1 MRSRPPITQQP
12 KRPSGQCA
20 HEFVEMSLTPASPG
34 TPTAAEVPAKDAP
47 PAVDAPPPA
56 VDDDAA
62 SDASRESWPDATA
75 LAALPGTAFGGAV
88 HARRDNARLG
98 WRRCHATITRGDGAA
113 AAALQLNEKHAL
125 LRELPLRGLA
135 LTITEKTG
143 ALATTPLQGA
153 PGGRPA
159 FRLRVEAVPPLDLGF
174 CGPAAGAALTRDR
187 WLAELCLA
195 GCVAPAPVACGA
207 LALKLRENDADRA
220 DALRVVGTALNDWT
234 GVVGGRRDTVVLA
247 ARRRPAVVWVRG
259 GAAAVALACACRD
272 APLVARAAFRAAS
285 NIGALVSAEVAA
297 DCVVALCSGARRA
310 GRRDDGAAAA
320 DACAA
325 IEAIVLAAT
334 PVGRAAL
341 LRLARAPHALHA
353 LAGLLAEEHVPPA
366 LCRVLA
372 AALDRRRGLSNRGDA
387 AFARLAWT
395 RVATL
400 LISACPGAAALAVAL
415 VKASR
420 RKARTALVDDATLAP
435 ALVAALRGAD
445 RAHVLTVVALVADDA
460 DIAPV
465 VREDDAAGD
474 DASTDEDVQRA
485 EWSSDE
491 GDAPCQQESSYA
503 VVFAG
508 GGARGLGL
516 ELAAGAWARGGVA
529 PAVHRANG
537 FTRRCGVRAGDVLV
551 EVNGRRVEY
560 ALARDAA
567 PKVVREA
574 MVAACAAVRDAP
586 WPKRLVFLRKTEE
599 AEQPRRCSASAY
611 AARRAFMKAGA
622 AEACVQ
628 VLEAHPSILACDAIS
643 AVARELSAAQRGR
656 AAAAAAGCTEPDL
669 TLAAGRVVAACLG
682 ARTDVEDGP
691 DDAGFEGAFPEDPA
705 AFWWSDPL
713 LRSGAAARDVALAE
727 GPLGCVV
734 EVHWCAQGI
743 KCCRV
748 ASVKAGSA
756 ASSAGVRAGDVV
768 AAANNYVPPHDAEAE
783 DALAAFFRGLGFPL
797 RLKLRRRAADEVEK
811 DASDGDTSVVAPHLP
826 ELFVKQCVAELLY
839 ASGEGPVVAAAV
851 IAGCAVHPTAEI
863 RASVYGRCMHVRTA
877 TAHAVALAPAR
888 VQSLMSWT
896 PDDMDPSV
904 SRDEAASQIPLA
916 DAEVSEAVPLVRD
929 APRVLGG
936 GTLPAYVRGSP
947 QPAAAEEDALV
958 VPGSAL
964 SRLLE
969 LATGDD
975 LSFHGTNA
983 AQADRED
990 QALRIAALDALGA
1003 LCRGH
1008 FSQKIARAVVLEG
1021 SLSRVVALLGGARGG
1036 GVAAAACRCLASIAE
1051 ADAAGAA
1058 ACAGA
1063 CTALGWLLRPVA
1075 ARTRTRLAPKGLAP
1089 RTVGLPPTGA
1099 SLVGAWSVD
1108 AGRCKAAALAL
1119 LKLVVP
1125 HADGDAG
1132 LSGALDAACVTFL
1145 NERAADVLA
1154 MCLSVPPGAVGE
1166 LCLTGIATGMDSI
1179 LDADSINL
1187 GATLLARIALSG
1199 GAQRLAAARGA
1210 VAELVRHASVAKE
1223 VDMEDVLCAIRKVS
1237 ASEPLAVEACGSLL
1251 GDAIAAAFNKAPD
1264 EADDMLLTFER
1275 CRAAVDDDDTH
1286 DRSGLV
1292 AAAAAAVAGAPDLL
1306 AQRCARGDTAA
1317 YALAENAAGADGC
1330 DPFWAACA
1338 KDPRALAPLVMGG
1351 RSPQCV
1357 SRASRAIVE
1366 GLRDDAFAE
1375 LCRGVPSEVVADAAR
1390 ALAAAD
1396 GPGVVAALAALDA
1409 RGLLP
1414 ELDAAVARS
1423 RCRALTSAD
1432 EATRAAGVAAC
1443 GGDAV
1448 ARAAA
1453 GAAAACDGATLDCAA
1468 TRALR
1473 EAVSKEAASVCALE
1487 AILTFGPAAR
1497 LTVAEVVD
1505 AALAARLGDDCDAT
1519 LGCFALLVAGDAARA
1534 RIYAR
1539 PEVVDA
1545 VVRGL
1550 NDHRSLAAARCAA
1563 ALAFCAAPGDPLAP
1577 AVAAALLDAAAAAG
1591 DGPDDTA
1598 SITSSA
1604 SVADDESLE
1613 ADVTDLLPDVAGSAA
1628 AADGAGID
1636 AVEADVAPEDL
1647 ISNEAMWRA
1656 AAEVAATV
1664 TEQYERVR
1672 ADAGVHAIIAEQHGE
1687 RGAERLVYLCEA
1699 VYRLAA
1705 RGALAASPELVQR
1718 LAHLVRLYTS
1728 RPADAAG
1735 APKWS
1740 VSHQLRETLRI
1751 GERAAARALAQLI
1764 DVQVVG
1770 DEALCAVILDD
1781 AVLPHLERPCA
1792 DVVLAALARACIA
1805 GDRGP
1810 MRTVLAD
1817 RLVPLEAAATTCDA
1831 ACVLLETV
1839 SDSGYIIGAFDAPE
1853 EREAPKTAPQRAAL
1867 ENWLREHVALEE
1879 RRRFVLRKCDGLDD
1893 LEHAGPDLAV
1903 ALALDTWPLLAR
1915 TRFVRALR
1923 ELRGEDDDVEKEEEP
1938 VEEEAASD
1946 PEEEE
1951 EEDEEDEDEEDAAL
1965 ALALAASRQ
1974 SLAEEDSR
1982 RLRAVAVAS
1991 LGAVE
1996 ATPVP
2001 DGMPLGYDAAAAV
2014 EALSVGPLPE
2024 LPRSS
2029 SLQRVAAADALDE
2042 APVSEEAP
2050 TEEPSPEA
2058 AADAAEDRSVADA
2071 AEASVPPEPSP
2082 EGPTPEPPTLEPPT
2096 PEQPAPAGELTE
2108 AAIDAAMRRRRAAV
2122 AARRAAEAPEPAPVE
2137 PVPQAPSPPPSSRRS
2152 TLDSEADADLQ
2163 AELRQLELEMAG
2175 ASGAGAEEHA
2185 ATEVAPP
2192 ALPGS
2197 VPLAPPA
2204 EADPV
2209 APPRVPTAPAAEEEP
2224 APQAPPRTEPAPPPP
2239 AYDVLDAS
2247 APEPDPEYASDSSS
2261 DWSPE
2266 PPPPSAAAPLD
2277 EPLLPPPPAYFS
2289 LAAPQRSPATEA
2301 TASPIEASEPPV
2313 ADGAPP
2319 TPSAVIDTA
2328 PPTPP
2333 AYFSLAASPP
2343 EPAPAPPAYDEDAAY
2358 ESDASSA
2365 FSQEPLRNDVAD
2377 EVKEPELP
2385 PPPAWRALFAALP
2398 PEPAEPES
2406 APNHLAS
2413 EADLAPAA
2421 ATEEPAP
2428 PTSFALPPAP
2438 SAPPLPEEPAPG
2450 PPTPQPAPSAP
2461 PLPAEPPAPAP
2472 NPFEDAPPTPP
2483 AAPEVDTDLA
2493 RALAASRAEMP
2504 AAADTSRDEALARA
2518 LAGQDE
2524 GPPAAPETPHDAAR
2538 ARELADEALARE
2550 LSAQFAA
2557 EEASPAA
2564 ESLPPGPRPKKKNAI
2579 RLF

>member
-1 MRSRPPITQQP
+1 
-12 KRPSGQCA
+12 
-20 HEFVEMSLTPASPG
+20 MSLTPASPG

-113 AAALQLNEKHAL
+113 AASLLLNEKNAL

-143 ALATTPLQGA
+143 GLATTPLQGA

-174 CGPAAGAALTRDR
+174 CGPAAAAALTRDR

-247 ARRRPAVVWVRG
+247 AGRQPATVWVRG

-285 NIGALVSAEVAA
+285 KIGALVSAEVAA

-310 GRRDDGAAAA
+310 GRRDDGDAAA

-325 IEAIVLAAT
+325 IETIILAAT

-341 LRLARAPHALHA
+341 LRLARAPYALHA

-372 AALDRRRGLSNRGDA
+372 AALDRRRGLARRGDA

-400 LISACPGAAALAVAL
+400 LINACPGAAALAVAL
-415 VKASR
+415 VKASW
-420 RKARTALVDDATLAP
+420 RKARTALLDDATLAP
-435 ALVAALRGAD
+435 ALVAVLRGVD
-445 RAHVLTVVALVADDA
+445 RAHVLTVIALVADDA

-465 VREDDAAGD
+465 LREDDAAGD

-586 WPKRLVFLRKTEE
+586 WPKRLVFLRRVGE
-599 AEQPRRCSASAY
+599 AAVPRRFLASAA
-611 AARRAFMKAGA
+611 AARRVLIKAGA

-628 VLEAHPSILACDAIS
+628 FLEAHPSVLACNATS
-643 AVARELSAAQRGR
+643 ALARELSAAQRCR
-656 AAAAAAGCTEPDL
+656 AAAAAAGCTEPEAVL
-669 TLAAGRVVAACLG
+669 VAARVVAACLG

-691 DDAGFEGAFPEDPA
+691 DDAGVEGAFPEDPE

-713 LRSGAAARDVALAE
+713 LRSGAASLDMTLAE

-756 ASSAGVRAGDVV
+756 AFSAGVRAGDVV
-768 AAANNYVPPHDAEAE
+768 AAANNYVPPYESKDE

-811 DASDGDTSVVAPHLP
+811 DASDGDTIVVEPHLP
-826 ELFVKQCVAELLY
+826 EIFVKRCVAELLY
-839 ASGEGPVVAAAV
+839 TSGEGPVVAAAV
-851 IAGCAVHPTAEI
+851 IAGCAAHPTAEI
-863 RASVYGRCMHVRTA
+863 RAFVYGRCMHVRTA

-896 PDDMDPSV
+896 PDDVDPSV

-947 QPAAAEEDALV
+947 QPAVAEEDALV

-969 LATGDD
+969 LATEDD
-975 LSFHGTNA
+975 LSFHGNNA

-990 QALRIAALDALGA
+990 QALRIAALDALCA

-1008 FSQKIARAVVLEG
+1008 FSQKIAQAVVLEG
-1021 SLSRVVALLGGARGG
+1021 SLSRVVALLGGAWGG

-1051 ADAAGAA
+1051 ADAVGAA
-1058 ACAGA
+1058 ACASA
-1063 CTALGWLLRPVA
+1063 CTALGWLLRPIA

-1089 RTVGLPPTGA
+1089 RMVGLPPLGS

-1119 LKLVVP
+1119 LKLVAP

-1154 MCLSVPPGAVGE
+1154 ICLSVPPGAVGE

-1179 LDADSINL
+1179 LDSDSINL
-1187 GATLLARIALSG
+1187 GAALLVRIALHDG
-1199 GAQRLAAARGA
+1199 APRLAAQRLAAARGA
-1210 VAELVRHASVAKE
+1210 VAELVRHASIAKE
-1223 VDMEDVLCAIRKVS
+1223 VDMEDVVCAIRKVS

-1375 LCRGVPSEVVADAAR
+1375 LCRGVPPEAVADAAR

-1396 GPGVVAALAALDA
+1396 GPEVVAALAALDA
-1409 RGLLP
+1409 RGLLS
-1414 ELDAAVARS
+1414 ELDAVVARS

-1453 GAAAACDGATLDCAA
+1453 GAAAACDGATLDRAA

-1473 EAVSKEAASVCALE
+1473 EAVSKEAAPVCALE

-1519 LGCFALLVAGDAARA
+1519 LGCFALLAAGDAARA

-1550 NDHRSLAAARCAA
+1550 HDHRSLAVARCAA

-1577 AVAAALLDAAAAAG
+1577 AVATALLDAVALLDAAPPDAAVDDAASAASTSNQ
-1591 DGPDDTA
+1591 DISIAFEGPD
-1598 SITSSA
+1598 
-1604 SVADDESLE
+1604 
-1613 ADVTDLLPDVAGSAA
+1613 VTGSAA

-1636 AVEADVAPEDL
+1636 AVEADVATDDEAD
-1647 ISNEAMWRA
+1647 NEEMWRA
-1656 AAEVAATV
+1656 AAETAAALA
-1664 TEQYERVR
+1664 EQYER
-1672 ADAGVHAIIAEQHGE
+1672 AGAEALSHAIVDGHFVRLDAPATTPVSAPEHDAAWFDGV
-1687 RGAERLVYLCEA
+1687 ERLAHLCEA
-1699 VYRLAA
+1699 AYRLAA
-1705 RGALAASPELVQR
+1705 RGALIASPELVQK
-1718 LAHLVRLYTS
+1718 LAHLVRFYHS
-1728 RPADAAG
+1728 YDVQG
-1735 APKWS
+1735 GS
-1740 VSHQLRETLRI
+1740 LRQVREALVV
-1751 GERAAARALAQLI
+1751 EPAAARALAQLI

-1805 GDRGP
+1805 GDRGL

-1817 RLVPLEAAATTCDA
+1817 RLVPLKAAATTCDA
-1831 ACVLLETV
+1831 ARVLLETV
-1839 SDSGYIIGAFDAPE
+1839 SDSGYSIGAFDAPE
-1853 EREAPKTAPQRAAL
+1853 EREAPTTAPQRAAL

-1893 LEHAGPDLAV
+1893 LEHAGPDLAEAF
-1903 ALALDTWPLLAR
+1903 ALETWPLLAR
-1915 TRFVRALR
+1915 TRFLRALS
-1923 ELRGEDDDVEKEEEP
+1923 ELRGEEDDVEEEEEP

-1951 EEDEEDEDEEDAAL
+1951 EEDEEDEDEEDAVL

-1982 RLRAVAVAS
+1982 RLRAVAAAS

-2001 DGMPLGYDAAAAV
+2001 DGVPLGYDAAAAV

-2042 APVSEEAP
+2042 APVPEDAP
-2050 TEEPSPEA
+2050 TEEPTSEA
-2058 AADAAEDRSVADA
+2058 AADAAEDRAAAGA
-2071 AEASVPPEPSP
+2071 AEAPVPPEHSP
-2082 EGPTPEPPTLEPPT
+2082 EGPTPEPPTPEPPT
-2096 PEQPAPAGELTE
+2096 PEQPAPAGELTD
-2108 AAIDAAMRRRRAAV
+2108 AAIDAAMRRRRATV
-2122 AARRAAEAPEPAPVE
+2122 AARRAAEAPEPAPAA

-2152 TLDSEADADLQ
+2152 TLDSEADVDLQ

-2185 ATEVAPP
+2185 ANEVALP
-2192 ALPGS
+2192 ALPDS
-2197 VPLAPPA
+2197 VLAA
-2204 EADPV
+2204 ETDPV
-2209 APPRVPTAPAAEEEP
+2209 APPGPVPTAPSAEEEP

-2239 AYDVLDAS
+2239 AYDVLDTS

-2266 PPPPSAAAPLD
+2266 PLPPSATAPLD

-2289 LAAPQRSPATEA
+2289 LAAPQRSSAAEA

-2313 ADGAPP
+2313 ADG
-2319 TPSAVIDTA
+2319 A

-2377 EVKEPELP
+2377 EEKEPELP
-2385 PPPAWRALFAALP
+2385 PPPAWRALFAAPP

-2428 PTSFALPPAP
+2428 PTSFAL
-2438 SAPPLPEEPAPG
+2438 S
-2450 PPTPQPAPSAP
+2450 PAPSAP
-2461 PLPAEPPAPAP
+2461 PLPAAPAPGPPTPPPAPPAPPLPAERPAPAP
-2472 NPFEDAPPTPP
+2472 NPFEDAPPSPP
-2483 AAPEVDTDLA
+2483 SAAPEEDADLA
-2493 RALAASRAEMP
+2493 RALAESRAEMP

-2564 ESLPPGPRPKKKNAI
+2564 ESPPPGPRPKKKNAI